1 MIFTRN
7 LYEKGSVLYSLW
19 YSLLNRDREQA
30 KFWAYEFYY
39 SGFKKEFFKYI
50 WETYYRFYAYN
61 NTHLEKFLLRRTL
74 EWLEDENKEWII
86 GNIVDNLC
94 LREMSLESWFM
105 MCNFIMSF
113 PEQLDTWIQQIE
125 ESKSKEESFNVIE
138 KCSIHFR
145 IHNNNKKRIIDSLRE
160 TFDKIK
166 FLDSRMFL
174 TACYARIMS
183 IIFVVMRGKEKRL
196 YLKENP
202 EEIKRYKTPFVVV
215 RNNFKRTKPKTGYIA
230 HFDPTEDKLTIED
243 YENWLLYAYQSP
255 IWKTR
260 IEKCGGKLVD
270 DEIVFGTDVQE
281 EEFYGKYG
289 MEPDEQPKE
298 IQEKWLGKKDFE
310 SWDDLYEKYKAE

>member
-7 LYEKGSVLYSLW
+7 LYEKGSVTYSLW
-19 YSLLNRDREQA
+19 YSLLRKDREEA
-30 KFWAYEFYY
+30 KFWAYELYY
-39 SGFKKEFFKYI
+39 SGFKKETFNNI

-61 NTHLEKFLLRRTL
+61 NIHFEKFLLRKTL
-74 EWLEDENKEWII
+74 EWLEDQSKEWII

-105 MCNFIMSF
+105 MSNYSMSF
-113 PEQLDTWIQQIE
+113 PEQVDVWTQQIE
-125 ESKSKEESFNVIE
+125 KSETKEDCFNVIE

-145 IHNNNKKRIIDSLRE
+145 IHNNNKNRIIDSLRE
-160 TFDKIK
+160 TFEKLK
-166 FLDSRMFL
+166 FLGSRMFL

-183 IIFVVMRGKEKRL
+183 VVFVVMRGKEKRL

-202 EEIKRYKTPFVVV
+202 EEIKKHKTPFVVV
-215 RNNFKRTKPKTGYIA
+215 RNSFKKTKPKTYYIA
-230 HFDPTEDKLTIED
+230 HFEPIEDKLTIED
-243 YENWLLYAYQSP
+243 YENWLFYAYQCP

-270 DEIVFGTDVQE
+270 DEIVFETDVQE
-281 EEFYGKYG
+281 EEFYGMYD
-289 MEPDEQPKE
+289 MDPDKQPKE